1 MSEVAAME
9 KLRILLAEDHRILR
23 EGLKRLIDEQP
34 NMEVVGEADNGI
46 TAWQKTKELEPDIVL
61 MDISMPRLN
70 GAEATIKIKELCP
83 NVKIVALT
91 GHRASAYLN
100 EVLKAGASGYVLKQ
114 AAIDELI
121 EAIQIVAKGGNYIDR
136 ATRDSL
142 INSPLNNRVYK
153 GEPQGKPLS
162 QREIQILSLVAHGYT
177 NKEIA
182 NELAISVKTV
192 ETHKANS
199 MQKLDLKSRAE
210 IVDYARFRGWT

>member
-1 MSEVAAME
+1 ME

-34 NMEVVGEADNGI
+34 NMVVVGEADNGI
-46 TAWQKTKELEPDIVL
+46 AAWQKTRELEPDIVL
-61 MDISMPRLN
+61 MDITMPRLN
-70 GAEATIKIKELCP
+70 GAEATLKIREICP
-83 NVKIVALT
+83 QVKIIALT

-121 EAIQIVAKGGNYIDR
+121 DAIQVVAKGGNYIDR
-136 ATRDSL
+136 ASRAS
-142 INSPLNNRVYK
+142 IAHSPLDKRVYK
-153 GEPQGKPLS
+153 GEAQGKPLS
-162 QREIQILSLVAHGYT
+162 QREIQILSLVANGYT

-182 NELAISVKTV
+182 NELSISVKTV
-192 ETHKANS
+192 ESHKANC

-210 IVDYARFRGWT
+210 MVDYARFRGWT

>member
-1 MSEVAAME
+1 ME

-23 EGLKRLIDEQP
+23 EGLKRLIAEQP
-34 NMEVVGEADNGI
+34 NMEVIGEADNGI
-46 TAWQKTKELEPDIVL
+46 AAWQQAKELEPDIVL

-70 GAEATIKIKELCP
+70 GAEATVKIRELCP
-83 NVKIVALT
+83 NVRVIALT

-121 EAIQIVAKGGNYIDR
+121 DAIQTVAKGGTYIDSASR
-136 ATRDSL
+136 ESL
-142 INSPLNNRVYK
+142 VNSPLDDRIYK
-153 GEPQGKPLS
+153 GEAQGKPLS
-162 QREIQILSLVAHGYT
+162 QREIQVLSLVANGYT

-182 NELAISVKTV
+182 NELSISVKTV
-192 ETHKANS
+192 ETHKTNC

>member
-1 MSEVAAME
+1 MD
-9 KLRILLAEDHRILR
+9 KLKILLAEDHRILR
-23 EGLKRLIDEQP
+23 EGLKRLIDEQL

-46 TAWQKTKELEPDIVL
+46 AAWQQAKELEPDIVL
-61 MDISMPRLN
+61 MDITMPRLN
-70 GAEATIKIKELCP
+70 GAEATEKIRELCP
-83 NVKIVALT
+83 QVKVIALT

-121 EAIQIVAKGGNYIDR
+121 DAIQTVAKGGTYIDSASR
-136 ATRDSL
+136 EAL
-142 INSPLNNRVYK
+142 VHSPLDDRVFK

-162 QREIQILSLVAHGYT
+162 QREVQVLSLVASGYT

-182 NELAISVKTV
+182 NELSISVKTV

-210 IVDYARFRGWT
+210 VVDYARFRGWT

>member
-1 MSEVAAME
+1 MD

-34 NMEVVGEADNGI
+34 NMEVVGEADNGVA
-46 TAWQKTKELEPDIVL
+46 AWQKAKELEPDIVL
-61 MDISMPRLN
+61 MDITMPRLN
-70 GAEATIKIKELCP
+70 GAEATIKIKEICP

-136 ATRDSL
+136 ASRDSL
-142 INSPLNNRVYK
+142 VNSPLNKRVYK

-162 QREIQILSLVAHGYT
+162 QREIQILSLVANGYT

-192 ETHKANS
+192 ETHKANC

>member
-1 MSEVAAME
+1 ME

-34 NMEVVGEADNGI
+34 NMEVVGEADNGVA
-46 TAWQKTKELEPDIVL
+46 AWQKAKELEPDIVL

-136 ATRDSL
+136 ASRDSL
-142 INSPLNNRVYK
+142 INSPLSKRVYK

-162 QREIQILSLVAHGYT
+162 QREIQILSLVANGYT

-192 ETHKANS
+192 ETHKANC

>member
-1 MSEVAAME
+1 ME

-136 ATRDSL
+136 ASRDSL

-199 MQKLDLKSRAE
+199 MQKLDLESRAE

>member
-1 MSEVAAME
+1 ME
-9 KLRILLAEDHRILR
+9 KLKILLAEDHRILR
-23 EGLKRLIDEQP
+23 EGLKRLIAEQP
-34 NMEVVGEADNGI
+34 DMEVVGEADNGI
-46 TAWQKTKELEPDIVL
+46 AAWQLTKELEPDIVL

-83 NVKIVALT
+83 NVKVIALT

-100 EVLKAGASGYVLKQ
+100 EVLKAGASGCVLKQ

-121 EAIQIVAKGGNYIDR
+121 DAIHTVAKGGQYIDR
-136 ATRDSL
+136 ASRESIAHAQLD
-142 INSPLNNRVYK
+142 NRTYK
-153 GEPQGKPLS
+153 GEAQGKPLS
-162 QREIQILSLVAHGYT
+162 QREIQILSLVANGYT

-182 NELAISVKTV
+182 NELSISVKTV

-210 IVDYARFRGWT
+210 LVDYARFRGWT

>member
-1 MSEVAAME
+1 ME

-70 GAEATIKIKELCP
+70 GAEATIKIKECCP

-114 AAIDELI
+114 AAVDELI

-136 ATRDSL
+136 ASRDF
-142 INSPLNNRVYK
+142 ITHSPLNKRVYK
-153 GEPQGKPLS
+153 GESQGKPLS
-162 QREIQILSLVAHGYT
+162 QREIQILSLVANGYT

>member
-1 MSEVAAME
+1 ME

-23 EGLKRLIDEQP
+23 EGLKRLIAEQP
-34 NMEVVGEADNGI
+34 NMEVVGEAENGL
-46 TAWQKTKELEPDIVL
+46 TAWQLAKELEPDVVL
-61 MDISMPRLN
+61 MDITMPRLN
-70 GAEATIKIKELCP
+70 GAEATVKIRELCP
-83 NVKIVALT
+83 NVKVIALT

-121 EAIQIVAKGGNYIDR
+121 DAIQTVARGGNYIDR
-136 ATRDSL
+136 ESRESL
-142 INSPLNNRVYK
+142 VHSPLNDRVYK
-153 GEPQGKPLS
+153 GEAQGKPLS
-162 QREIQILSLVAHGYT
+162 QREIQVLSLVANGYT

-182 NELAISVKTV
+182 NELSISVKTV
-192 ETHKANS
+192 ETHKTNC

>member
-1 MSEVAAME
+1 ME

-46 TAWQKTKELEPDIVL
+46 TAWQKAKELEPDIVL

>member
-1 MSEVAAME
+1 ME

-34 NMEVVGEADNGI
+34 NMEVVGEAENGI
-46 TAWQKTKELEPDIVL
+46 AAWQKTKELEPDIVL
-61 MDISMPRLN
+61 MDITMPRLN
-70 GAEATIKIKELCP
+70 GAEATVKIRQLCP
-83 NVKIVALT
+83 DVKIIALT
-91 GHRASAYLN
+91 GHRASAYLS

-121 EAIQIVAKGGNYIDR
+121 DAIQIVAKGGNYIDR
-136 ATRDSL
+136 ASRDS
-142 INSPLNNRVYK
+142 IVNSPLDHKVYK

-162 QREIQILSLVAHGYT
+162 QREVQVLSLVANGYT

-192 ETHKANS
+192 ESHKANS

>member
-1 MSEVAAME
+1 ME

-46 TAWQKTKELEPDIVL
+46 AAWQKAKELEPDIVL
-61 MDISMPRLN
+61 MDITMPRLN
-70 GAEATIKIKELCP
+70 GAEATIKIRELCP

-91 GHRASAYLN
+91 GHRASGYLQ
-100 EVLKAGASGYVLKQ
+100 EVMKAGAAGFVLKQ
-114 AAIDELI
+114 AAVDELI
-121 EAIQIVAKGGNYIDR
+121 DAIQTVAKGGSYIDR
-136 ATRDSL
+136 ASRETMAHSHLDR
-142 INSPLNNRVYK
+142 RVYK

-162 QREIQILSLVAHGYT
+162 RREVQILSLVANGYT

-182 NELAISVKTV
+182 NELSISVKTV
-192 ETHKANS
+192 ETHKTNS